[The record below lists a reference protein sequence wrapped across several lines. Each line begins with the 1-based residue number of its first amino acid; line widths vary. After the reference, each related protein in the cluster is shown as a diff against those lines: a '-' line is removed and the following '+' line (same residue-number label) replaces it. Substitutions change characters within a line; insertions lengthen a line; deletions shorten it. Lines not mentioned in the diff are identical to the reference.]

1 MDRAA
6 PYFTPELFAFL
17 RALRR
22 HNNRDWFLAN
32 KARFESAVRDPFLR
46 FIADFASHLDRI
58 SPRFVA
64 DPRPTGGSLFRIYRD
79 VRFSADKS
87 PYKTHAAAH
96 FFHRASKATGHAPGF
111 YLHLEPGACFVGGG
125 LWHPDTAMLVRIRD
139 AIVADA
145 AAWRRARRGLKLEGE
160 VLSRP
165 PRGYD
170 AKHPFIDD
178 LRRKDFIAGA
188 SFTDPQVSGPRFM
201 RDFVA
206 ECRRI
211 SPLVEFLTKA
221 VGLKW

>member
-1 MDRAA
+1 MTR
-6 PYFTPELFAFL
+6 PTTYFTPELFTFL
-17 RALRR
+17 RALKR
-22 HNNRDWFLAN
+22 HNNRNWFLRN
-32 KARFESAVRDPFLR
+32 KSRFESVVRDPFLR
-46 FIADFASHLDRI
+46 FIGDFGPHLARI

-87 PYKTHAAAH
+87 PYKTHVAAH

-111 YLHLEPGACFVGGG
+111 YLHLEPGTCFVGAG

-145 AAWRRARRGLKLEGE
+145 AAWRRARRGLKLEGGM
-160 VLSRP
+160 LNRP

-170 AKHPFIDD
+170 PDHPFIDD
-178 LRRKDFIAGA
+178 LRRKDFIAGG
-188 SFTDPQVSGPRFM
+188 SFTDARVCGPRFM
-201 RDFVA
+201 RDFVG

-221 VGLKW
+221 VGQKW